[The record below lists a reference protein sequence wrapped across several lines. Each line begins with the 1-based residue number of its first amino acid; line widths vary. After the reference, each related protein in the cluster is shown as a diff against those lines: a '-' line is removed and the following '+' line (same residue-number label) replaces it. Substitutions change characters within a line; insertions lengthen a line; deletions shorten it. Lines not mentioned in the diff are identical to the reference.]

1 MSVSPTPT
9 QQKPGPKGSADP
21 NDQVKPEEKKVKSTP
36 ARRSASQTR
45 AARFAKAIFRPIF
58 KGIYYFMRGIRSHK
72 LVAFLLLL
80 LLIGSSV
87 AAYYTV
93 TQTWP
98 FGVGNDQFNFRV
110 NGKNFSGEHVK
121 NWLYALRD
129 GDASTLSLIG
139 QETAQG
145 VDLASSGTS
154 AAVIIPTDT
163 ASLINSFSQAKTHL
177 TWKTIT
183 VLTVSTAPDTT
194 VDSFVEVDTASA
206 GPGGN
211 VTGIMIWH
219 FITTPQG
226 RLLAVSLVS
235 FRSPLS

>member
-1 MSVSPTPT
+1 MSVNTAPT
-9 QQKPGPKGSADP
+9 QQPPDR
-21 NDQVKPEEKKVKSTP
+21 DVKPEEKKVKSTP
-36 ARRSASQTR
+36 IRKRTSQTPT
-45 AARFAKAIFRPIF
+45 ARFFKAIFRPIF
-58 KGIYYFMRGIRSHK
+58 KGIYYLLQAIRKHK
-72 LVAFLLLL
+72 LVTFLLLL
-80 LLIGSSV
+80 LLLASSV
-87 AAYYTV
+87 FATYLATR
-93 TQTWP
+93 TLP
-98 FGVGNDQFNFRV
+98 LGVGSDQFNFRV

-154 AAVIIPTDT
+154 SAAINPTDT
-163 ASLINSFSQAKTHL
+163 SSLINSFSQAKTHL

-183 VLTVSTAPDTT
+183 VLGVSTAPDTT
-194 VDSFVEVDTASA
+194 VDSFVEVDTASS

-211 VTGIMIWH
+211 VSGIMIWH

-226 RLLAVSLVS
+226 RLVAISLVS
-235 FRSPLS
+235 FRSPLQ

>member
-1 MSVSPTPT
+1 MSVSPAPT
-9 QQKPGPKGSADP
+9 QQKPGPTGSTGSD
-21 NDQVKPEEKKVKSTP
+21 DQVKPEEKKVKSTP
-36 ARRSASQTR
+36 ARRSASQTP
-45 AARFAKAIFRPIF
+45 AARFVKSIFRPIF
-58 KGIYYFMRGIRSHK
+58 KGIYYFLRAIRSHK
-72 LVAFLLLL
+72 LVSFLLLL
-80 LLIGSSV
+80 LLVGSSI

-145 VDLASSGTS
+145 VELATSGTS
-154 AAVIIPTDT
+154 AAAISPTDT
-163 ASLINSFSQAKTHL
+163 GTLINSFSQAKTHL

-183 VLTVSTAPDTT
+183 VLTVSTAPDTS
-194 VDSFVEVDTASA
+194 VDSFVEVDTASS

-211 VTGIMIWH
+211 VSGIMIWH

-235 FRSPLS
+235 FRAPLQ

>member
-9 QQKPGPKGSADP
+9 QQKPGRTNTKSLS
-21 NDQVKPEEKKVKSTP
+21 DQVKTEEKKVKSTP
-36 ARRSASQTR
+36 ARRSASQTP

-139 QETAQG
+139 QETAQY
-145 VDLASSGTS
+145 VDLATSGTS
-154 AAVIIPTDT
+154 AITISPRDT
-163 ASLINSFSQAKTHL
+163 NSLINSFSQSKTHL
-177 TWKTIT
+177 AWKTIN
-183 VLTVSTAPDTT
+183 VLAVSSAPDTT
-194 VDSFVEVDTASA
+194 VDSFVEVDTASS

-211 VTGIMIWH
+211 VSGIMIWH
-219 FITTPQG
+219 FITAPQG
-226 RLLAVSLVS
+226 TIVAIGLVS
-235 FRSPLS
+235 FRAPV